1 MRKRIFTWLGKEFI
15 ELSGE
20 AKAAANATIEA
31 QELFQRIDQE
41 LKAHGLSLDN
51 TVRSRLWGRD
61 RQSRD
66 LGSTERVKI
75 LSGKARSASSSYI
88 APGHFDSSA
97 KVALDLLAMRP
108 SQTTAAKRI
117 VEYDPPIA
125 PIRFLVYDS
134 VVVLSGVTT
143 VLPTLAEQ
151 FDNIFPRIAG
161 SLEGRGQ
168 LLGKSRARLVLS
180 ASQPD
185 FGKLENALC
194 ASCNGE
200 NSTAGILFRRRLFL
214 RGQVLRGRSHGHGV
228 RIMATEKFKVAILD
242 DFEKLA
248 DTVPAYKELQARAD
262 VTLLRKRLDGSE
274 NIVAALREFD
284 AVLLMRERTF
294 FSDKEYSQLP
304 NLKLISQT
312 GRTSKHLD
320 LANATRRGIAV
331 TGTAADNGVST
342 TELTVALILALLRKI
357 PQVNARMREEAWPAI
372 AGNTL
377 EGKTIGVFGFGRIG
391 SEVARVMKAF
401 PNTRVLAYSRTLTAG
416 ARGGSRRRIACRWKL
431 YGGNRT
437 SSRCISIQPRK
448 PAAASAQK
456 NSP

>member
-108 SQTTAAKRI
+108 SQTSAAKRI
-117 VEYDPPIA
+117 VEYEPVIA

-161 SLEGRGQ
+161 SLEDAGSSWE
-168 LLGKSRARLVLS
+168 KAARVSFYLHR
-180 ASQPD
+180 SQT
-185 FGKLENALC
+185 LENLKTLFARHV
-194 ASCNGE
+194 
-200 NSTAGILFRRRLFL
+200 TAR
-214 RGQVLRGRSHGHGV
+214 
-228 RIMATEKFKVAILD
+228 
-242 DFEKLA
+242 
-248 DTVPAYKELQARAD
+248 VPQLEYCF
-262 VTLLRKRLDGSE
+262 VDG
-274 NIVAALREFD
+274 
-284 AVLLMRERTF
+284 
-294 FSDKEYSQLP
+294 YS
-304 NLKLISQT
+304 S
-312 GRTSKHLD
+312 
-320 LANATRRGIAV
+320 
-331 TGTAADNGVST
+331 
-342 TELTVALILALLRKI
+342 
-357 PQVNARMREEAWPAI
+357 
-372 AGNTL
+372 
-377 EGKTIGVFGFGRIG
+377 EGKFC
-391 SEVARVMKAF
+391 EVEV
-401 PNTRVLAYSRTLTAG
+401 TA
-416 ARGGSRRRIACRWKL
+416 
-431 YGGNRT
+431 T
-437 SSRCISIQPRK
+437 T
-448 PAAASAQK
+448 
-456 NSP
+456 